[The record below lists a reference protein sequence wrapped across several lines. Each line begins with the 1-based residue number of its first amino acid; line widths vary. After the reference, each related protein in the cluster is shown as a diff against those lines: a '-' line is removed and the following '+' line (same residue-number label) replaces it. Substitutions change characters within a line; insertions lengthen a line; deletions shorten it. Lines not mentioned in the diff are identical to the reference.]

1 MVFVQKPTGRADL
14 AENMNRSTT
23 IILNNMVGQQP
34 SERYVVP
41 YKFPSDFGILGAF
54 SSAFTRK
61 TCPPSIFLPWPR
73 WLSCPRWSHRMRAR
87 CAGSWL
93 GEVIRIYNW
102 LWKKHQ
108 KINLDEVKIGDWIW
122 NDMAI
127 LMMNIAS
134 VSNQHPFNALRVKNQ
149 TTHASTFLPGESF
162 ERCKQVFGD
171 ETDLAVLQEVIYKK
185 YSTAH
190 AVWKGGNGQWS
201 HLFKDLLWNGSWK
214 KHRVKISAKFQF
226 TYPFSGM
233 NRHSCC
239 LKLHETPQG
248 IMEPATGSF
257 LLSRYGSGLGWYM
270 KHRLFGCMSQS
281 RGIESTAPAKFQSIF
296 PSKMTNWKI
305 PIHFFGSSKS
315 IP

>member
-1 MVFVQKPTGRADL
+1 MEWYGYFD
-14 AENMNRSTT
+14 
-23 IILNNMVGQQP
+23 
-34 SERYVVP
+34 
-41 YKFPSDFGILGAF
+41 
-54 SSAFTRK
+54 
-61 TCPPSIFLPWPR
+61 
-73 WLSCPRWSHRMRAR
+73 
-87 CAGSWL
+87 
-93 GEVIRIYNW
+93 
-102 LWKKHQ
+102 
-108 KINLDEVKIGDWIW
+108 DEHCV
-122 NDMAI
+122 
-127 LMMNIAS
+127 
-134 VSNQHPFNALRVKNQ
+134 RVKSTSFQCSSSQKSNHPCLNFLAWRKLWTLQ
-149 TTHASTFLPGESF
+149 TGFWRRNWSGGASRSNKL
-162 ERCKQVFGD
+162 
-171 ETDLAVLQEVIYKK
+171 YKK